1 MSVSVCSL
9 AEGVDAVEDS
19 DTKTEEEVHGMFSRV
34 SEIAKVAGLRVSIWV
49 MVILSCGIVI

>member
-34 SEIAKVAGLRVSIWV
+34 SEIAKVAPIF
-49 MVILSCGIVI
+49 